1 MPFYNDRLQGSVAIY
16 LRRGGVVNNQIK
28 KDLLLSVRVNFFLN
42 RRIFGKV
49 RSKSVI
55 VSYTV
60 HA

>member
-49 RSKSVI
+49 TSKSVI
-55 VSYTV
+55 VSYPL